1 MKATMTE
8 ILRDTK
14 VGDTITFN
22 GVSYRVCEKTSTGWL
37 CQPKGGKLTKLTR
50 AQLKRITYT
59 SANAAL
65 A

>member
-1 MKATMTE
+1 MKATIQE
-8 ILRDTK
+8 ILKDTK
-14 VGDTITFN
+14 PGDTITFN
-22 GVSYRVCEKTSTGWL
+22 GVSYRVCEKIAGGWL
-37 CQPKGGKLTKLTR
+37 CQPKGGQLTKLTH